1 MTLEPSH
8 CRTVSIRPVMPPRPE
23 PKVCVPLSETYYAA
37 LMAADAKNVRKR
49 YGSTFGGSCPSQTGN
64 DANRARKEAAG
75 KARAEMA
82 ERISDLLATSAGP
95 LWSLEIQAA
104 MGASQNHIRVVMAE
118 MLAAGRV
125 IKGRSKGACAWVL
138 A

>member
-8 CRTVSIRPVMPPRPE
+8 CRTVSIRPVMPPKPE

-37 LMAADAKNVRKR
+37 LMAADAQKVRKR
-49 YGSTFGGSCPSQTGN
+49 YGRAFGGSCPAQTGN
-64 DANRARKEAAG
+64 DANRARKEAAD

-82 ERISDLLATSAGP
+82 ERIADLLATSPGP
-95 LWSLEIQAA
+95 LRSLEIQAA

-125 IKGRSKGACAWVL
+125 IKGRSKGASAWVL

>member
-8 CRTVSIRPVMPPRPE
+8 CRTVSIRPVMPPKPE
-23 PKVCVPLSETYYAA
+23 PKVLAPELTPEEDAA
-37 LMAADAKNVRKR
+37 RIRNR
-49 YGSTFGGSCPSQTGN
+49 YRHHFGGSCPAQTGN

-82 ERISDLLATSAGP
+82 ERIADLLATSAGP
-95 LWSLEIQAA
+95 LRSLEIQAA
-104 MGASQNHIRVVMAE
+104 MGASQNHIRVVLIE